1 MLPAHGRD
9 SASAAPSCVPGQAVS
24 PIAVLKPWSPVLVK
38 PPAPSSSPQP
48 QRLANFYLPSEEVDG
63 QSSCEIGLRPQ
74 DCQIRELGVHLTSS
88 IPSPVAPWPDQAA
101 VCPTHTH
108 TASQRPRGLQ
118 TVSSCLS
125 CIWVSPT
132 FKHLLTTQ
140 SFCPELP
147 TSSVPTY
154 TGTSLPSGG
163 GGGQRPSNLVST
175 PYHETQA
182 LPVAPGTQFLFP
194 SPPPTTAQE
203 ERPERVGR

>member
-1 MLPAHGRD
+1 MGVPEAQDFSSKFRKVPDKPGQVGHPTGLPTIPDCVDTLIILTLILYSWEWLNHKNLSHNYYVVSPAVFLAHGRD

-48 QRLANFYLPSEEVDG
+48 QMLANFYLPSEEVDG

-108 TASQRPRGLQ
+108 SQPEAQGAANCEL
-118 TVSSCLS
+118 VPLM
-125 CIWVSPT
+125 
-132 FKHLLTTQ
+132 HLGFSYL
-140 SFCPELP
+140 
-147 TSSVPTY
+147 
-154 TGTSLPSGG
+154 
-163 GGGQRPSNLVST
+163 
-175 PYHETQA
+175 
-182 LPVAPGTQFLFP
+182 
-194 SPPPTTAQE
+194 
-203 ERPERVGR
+203 